1 MLWVILGILAAS
13 LATLFFSTLTY
24 TLRDYSR
31 ARLDQHLRRRGR
43 EAWLE
48 PTVGHDTELVYIT
61 AAGRALANV
70 LLVIL
75 TVLLFQ
81 GHPRNHWARFSLIV
95 LVSALLNLIF
105 SVAVPT
111 ALARYAGEP
120 LLASCVRPLHALR
133 IAMLPLIRVMSAV
146 DRLVRRA
153 VGKQSDDDPDLIEK
167 DLLSVVEEGEKEG
180 VVDTQERQMI
190 ESVIEFRDTEAG
202 QIMTSRPEIVAL
214 EIGAGLDE
222 VKRSIEDSG
231 HSRLP
236 VYDSN
241 LDHIVGILY
250 ARDLLKHLGLP
261 PQQFDMRSAMRPAVF
276 VPESKLLRDLLKE
289 FRAQKVHI
297 AIVLDEYGGTAG
309 LVTIEDILEE
319 LVGDISDEHEPQGAA
334 MLRRIDNTTFEA
346 DARIYLGDLNR
357 RTALSLPEDAGY
369 DTLGGYVS
377 NALGRIPQKGA
388 TFESDGV
395 RFTVMDAEPQ
405 RVKRVR
411 LELLPQPVADKTGR

>member
-1 MLWVILGILAAS
+1 MLWAVLGIAVAS

-31 ARLDQHLRRRGR
+31 ARLEQHLKRRGL
-43 EAWLE
+43 ESWLE
-48 PTVGHDTELVYIT
+48 LTVARNTDLIYVT

-70 LLVIL
+70 SLVICA
-75 TVLLFQ
+75 VLLFKSWPQ
-81 GHPRNHWARFSLIV
+81 ATWARYALAV
-95 LVSALLNLIF
+95 LVAALLNLVF

-111 ALARYAGEP
+111 AVARYAGETM
-120 LLASCVRPLHALR
+120 LAGCIRSLHGLR
-133 IAMLPLIRVMSAV
+133 IAMLPIIRFMAAV

-153 VGKQSDDDPDLIEK
+153 VGKPGEDDSELIEK

-202 QIMTSRPEIVAL
+202 QIMTGRPEIVAL
-214 EIGAGLDE
+214 ELGAELNE
-222 VKRSIEDSG
+222 VKRTIEESG

-261 PQQFDMRSAMRPAVF
+261 PDKFDMRSAMRPAVF

-334 MLRRIDNTTFEA
+334 MLKRMDNTTFEA

-357 RTALSLPEDAGY
+357 RAGLSLPEDAGY
-369 DTLGGYVS
+369 DTLGGFVS

-388 TFESDGV
+388 TFEAAGV

-411 LELLPQPVADKTGR
+411 LELLPQPQVTP